1 MKQPKEIQAPQG
13 KLGVLLPG
21 LGAVST
27 TTIAGVMLA
36 RRDLGLPI
44 GSLTQLGTIRLG
56 KRTDNRSPLIKDFL
70 PLATLDQLQFG
81 SWDLF
86 PENAYE
92 AAKHAAVLDGHHIE
106 AVREELERVRPMSA
120 VFYPE

>member
-1 MKQPKEIQAPQG
+1 MNRPQTIRKPDG

-27 TTIAGVMLA
+27 TAIAGVMLA
-36 RRDLGLPI
+36 RRGLAHPI

-56 KRTDNRSPLIKDFL
+56 KRTEDRSPRIKDFV
-70 PLATLDQLQFG
+70 PLAALDQLEFG

-92 AAKHAAVLDGHHIE
+92 AAKHAAVLEGHHID
-106 AVREELERVRPMSA
+106 AVRPEL
-120 VFYPE
+120 